1 MPDPIVRA
9 LSRVLL
15 NIIVVAATIVMPA
28 VLVGTYL
35 FVASKYKSIER
46 RLLIGAAIVL
56 GNVLVFGGF
65 VLFLWLGGDRFPAL
79 EVRNQTS
86 HAVVVNIGS
95 DNTRIEPGARARLY
109 GDYSVHQLTVVTDTT
124 PPMAVDLNLH
134 DGISGPDDVVILTD
148 AEAPQ

>member
-1 MPDPIVRA
+1 MPDAIERA

-15 NIIVVAATIVMPA
+15 DIIGLPA

-46 RLLIGAAIVL
+46 RLLIGAAIAL

-65 VLFLWLGGDRFPAL
+65 TLFLWLGGDRVAAL
-79 EVRNQTS
+79 DVRNQTS
-86 HAVVVNIGS
+86 HVVVVNIGS
-95 DNTRIEPGARARLY
+95 ENARIEPGQHMRLM
-109 GDYSVHQLTVVTDTT
+109 GGYSVHQLTIVTDTT
-124 PPMAVDLNLH
+124 PPMAVDLNLQ
-134 DGISGPDDVVILTD
+134 DGIGGPDDVVILTD